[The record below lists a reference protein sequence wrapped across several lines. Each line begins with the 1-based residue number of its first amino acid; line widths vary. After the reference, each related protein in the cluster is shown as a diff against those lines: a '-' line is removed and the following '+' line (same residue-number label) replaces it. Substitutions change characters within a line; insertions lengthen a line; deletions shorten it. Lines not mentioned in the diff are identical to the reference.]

1 MTSAHLS
8 CPPWVHATQLIAVWG
23 PRLEE
28 AVRLVACWG
37 DNTTVPPRPDCRG
50 KATERCTVFASRH
63 GCVTQLCND
72 GAKNSIDGLI
82 ARNGSCSCDRGPFT
96 RHTPC
101 GVLRS
106 NINLELNV
114 PTGGDLA
121 NWSHTGDRTAPQT
134 SERHARL
141 GRDARGGR
149 IRLTTVETRRPS
161 GLVRQRY

>member
-8 CPPWVHATQLIAVWG
+8 CPPRVHATQLIAFWG

-82 ARNGSCSCDRGPFT
+82 ARNGSCSCDRGPFA
-96 RHTPC
+96 RHTPR

-106 NINLELNV
+106 SVNLELNV

-121 NWSHTGDRTAPQT
+121 NWSHRGDRRALQT
-134 SERHARL
+134 SERRAR
-141 GRDARGGR
+141 
-149 IRLTTVETRRPS
+149 
-161 GLVRQRY
+161 